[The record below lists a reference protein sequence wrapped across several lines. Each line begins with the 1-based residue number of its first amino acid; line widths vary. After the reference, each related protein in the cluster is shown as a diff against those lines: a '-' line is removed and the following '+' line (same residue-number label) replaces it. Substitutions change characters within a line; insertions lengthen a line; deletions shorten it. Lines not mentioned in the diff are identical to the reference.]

1 MKIRE
6 LFINLL
12 ILWIFIHTADGF
24 SQQTDDE
31 IEAELKWIEAE
42 SVVFTEIATKTRM
55 DADLVPGMV
64 TVLKGNDLE
73 SKGIRTVFE
82 ALSLVPGLMTSMN
95 SVGDEYVMVRGIGGG
110 FFSGNMKLMLDGV
123 VVNDILTASGFVLY
137 QIPVA
142 QIETIEIIRGPGS
155 VIYGDYAY
163 AGAIDVKTRK
173 TGNQVCGRYSSY
185 HSAYGGGGT
194 VSYES
199 PEKNLNISLNL
210 YGWNS
215 DGADVEAGKDRLW
228 TPVFGLDLSPYSQSP
243 GKTNEAKEDRFATLF
258 LKYKD
263 FSLSGQSVL
272 NSRGDY
278 FGIIH
283 TLAPPEER
291 TETSHKHQAL
301 EAKQVLNFS
310 EGFKADIK
318 AGMRDY
324 KFEVDYILGLPPIPD
339 IGYPSGSAASTG
351 YQERE
356 FYGSAE
362 FIWTSLKHHTVL
374 IGTKYSE
381 ITIQDMTGA
390 STINGTDEME
400 ELTDKDLWQIKDKR
414 RRVFSAYLQDM
425 YNIAEKFTLTGGLRY
440 DDYND
445 MGAYLTPRISAV
457 WQLAENHILKA
468 QYSESVRA
476 PTFTELYSKGNT
488 FIKGNENLDS
498 EHIRSYETEYIW
510 RKPGTSIRMTLFYSE
525 LKEKIFYPAYADTF
539 TSTNI
544 EYQNA
549 DAAMKTKGA
558 ELEFEHE
565 LRKNLQAGF
574 NISYADTDDGDG
586 DPISGVSDWLANARL
601 MYNPAQDYMFSLQYH
616 YIGDRQ
622 RAPEDPRD
630 DLGGFHTVDLAANVF
645 NLFTDGFTLR
655 AGVRNLF
662 DTDIIYPAPIFKDE
676 IGTVGYYYQDDF
688 PRPGREWWV
697 GIAYEF

>member
-1 MKIRE
+1 MKTVR
-6 LFINLL
+6 LFLSL
-12 ILWIFIHTADGF
+12 ILILIWTTDGV
-24 SQQTDDE
+24 SQDE
-31 IEAELKWIEAE
+31 LDGELKWIEAE

-64 TVLKGNDLE
+64 TVLKGEDLE

-82 ALSLVPGLMTSMN
+82 ALSLVPGLMTSIN

-163 AGAIDVKTRK
+163 AGAIDIKTRK
-173 TGNQVCGRYSSY
+173 TGNHLYGRYSSY
-185 HSAYGGGGT
+185 DSTYGGGGT

-199 PEKNLNISLNL
+199 PEKNFSISLNL
-210 YGWNS
+210 SGWNS

-228 TPVFGLDLSPYSQSP
+228 TPVFGFDFSPYSQAP
-243 GKTNEAKEDRFATLF
+243 GKTNEAKEDRFAALF

-263 FSLSGQSVL
+263 FSLSGQSVV

-291 TETSHKHQAL
+291 TETSHEHQAL

-310 EGFKADIK
+310 DRFKADIK

-324 KFEVDYILGLPPIPD
+324 EFEVDYMLGLPPIPE
-339 IGYPSGSAASTG
+339 IGYPLGSAASTNHE
-351 YQERE
+351 ERE
-356 FYGSAE
+356 FYGGAE
-362 FIWTSLKHHTVL
+362 FVWKSLRQHTVL
-374 IGTKYSE
+374 LGTKYSD
-381 ITIQDMTGA
+381 ISVQDAGA
-390 STINGTDEME
+390 SSTIRESGEME
-400 ELTDKDLWQIKDKR
+400 EVTDESLWQIRDKR
-414 RRVFSAYLQDM
+414 RRLFSAYLQDM
-425 YNIAEKFTLTGGLRY
+425 YNITEKFALTGGLRY

-457 WQLAENHILKA
+457 WQVAKNHILKA

-476 PTFTELYSKGNT
+476 PTFAELYSSGNS
-488 FIKGNENLDS
+488 FIRGNENLDS
-498 EHIRSYETEYIW
+498 ERIRSYETEYIW

-525 LKEKIFYPAYADTF
+525 LKDKILYPAYADTF
-539 TSTNI
+539 NSANI

-549 DAAMKTKGA
+549 ENTMKTKGA
-558 ELEFEHE
+558 EFEFEHE
-565 LRKNLQAGF
+565 LRKDLQTAF
-574 NISYADTDDGDG
+574 NISYADTDDGG
-586 DPISGVSDWLANARL
+586 GEPISGVSDWLANARL
-601 MYNPAQDYMFSLQYH
+601 TYHPAQDYMFSLQYH
-616 YIGDRQ
+616 YTGDRH

-630 DLGGFHTVDLAANVF
+630 DLDGFHTLDFTANVF
-645 NLFTDGFTLR
+645 NLFTKGFTLR

-662 DTDIIYPAPIFKDE
+662 DTDIIYPAPVFKDE
-676 IGTVGYYYQDDF
+676 TGTIGYYYQDDF
-688 PRPGREWWV
+688 PRPGREYWV